1 MERGS
6 RRRTSGE
13 DEEDEKEGD
22 DKLVMAWDTPK
33 VMLPEGPRER
43 WTRAS
48 RAEVKLPLASKLEV
62 VPEYKGLPTKAPV
75 NNMHGEAKRWA
86 DKHRGG
92 GGVQQTI
99 PHLLRLPTASAQ
111 DDQQGELRYSKAW

>member
-1 MERGS
+1 MLAKKKKRRS

-13 DEEDEKEGD
+13 DEEDDKEGD

-48 RAEVKLPLASKLEV
+48 RAEVKLPLASKVRVHKTTNKVNYVIQKLGSWQGRCTADANTSV
-62 VPEYKGLPTKAPV
+62 SQRAP
-75 NNMHGEAKRWA
+75 R
-86 DKHRGG
+86 DRGG
-92 GGVQQTI
+92 GGEQRRGDQ
-99 PHLLRLPTASAQ
+99 PLRK
-111 DDQQGELRYSKAW
+111 G